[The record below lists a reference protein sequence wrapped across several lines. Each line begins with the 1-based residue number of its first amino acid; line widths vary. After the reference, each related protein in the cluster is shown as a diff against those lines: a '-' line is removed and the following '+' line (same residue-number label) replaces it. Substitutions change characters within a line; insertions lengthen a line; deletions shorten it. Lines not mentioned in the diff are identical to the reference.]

1 MTLFYFYR
9 TNFNLCDF
17 LGYTLYKASCIPKGK
32 ASMIEQSKGTLV
44 ERRGE
49 QPEHSVWWS
58 KLSLAQKF
66 SASSLGKFGY
76 ELAFIRN
83 ENGHSLAIL
92 TCNGGIA
99 VVTEDG
105 EINTSPNIRIR

>member
-1 MTLFYFYR
+1 M
-9 TNFNLCDF
+9 
-17 LGYTLYKASCIPKGK
+17 
-32 ASMIEQSKGTLV
+32 QSNTHSNNQPLM

-49 QPEHSVWWS
+49 KPEQSVWWS
-58 KLSLAQKF
+58 RLSLAQKF

-83 ENGHSLAIL
+83 EHGRSLAVL

-99 VVTEDG
+99 VVSEDG
-105 EINTSPNIRIR
+105 EINTSPNISIR